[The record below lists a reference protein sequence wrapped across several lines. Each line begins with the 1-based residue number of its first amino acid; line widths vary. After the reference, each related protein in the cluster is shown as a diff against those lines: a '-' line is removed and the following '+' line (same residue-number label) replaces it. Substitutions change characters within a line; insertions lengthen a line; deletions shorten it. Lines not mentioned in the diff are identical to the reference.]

1 MNEIYT
7 ALNAMDNP
15 PDLSRC
21 FPAKT
26 PNPEWKQPKGA
37 AEVISE
43 ICRVLGCQDDFSLD
57 QSKAFLSEAGGGD
70 GVMAKWAVNCGP
82 LGAGMKRALV
92 EALILDK
99 EGLEAVRC
107 WRILDTKGKL
117 EEKHVRP
124 LTLPPLVFW

>member
-7 ALNAMDNP
+7 VLDTMAKP

-21 FPAKT
+21 FPTTTAST
-26 PNPEWKQPKGA
+26 SWKAPKGM
-37 AEVISE
+37 AEVVSE
-43 ICRVLGCQDDFSLD
+43 ICRVLGCEDDFNLD
-57 QSKAFLSEAGGGD
+57 QSRAFLSQAGGGD
-70 GVMAKWAVNCGP
+70 GVMAKWAINYGP

-99 EGLEAVRC
+99 EGTEAVRC
-107 WRILDTKGKL
+107 WRILDAKGKL

-124 LTLPPLVFW
+124 LLAS